1 MYSAGRFPPPIHGV
15 CALMKMKAAQLQQM
29 IRTKFLKPVLCSLM
43 IMLLGAGFVVA
54 SEIDDS
60 SLFVEAYTAYQ
71 KKDYL
76 LAIEKIQS
84 INQLFPDTPLHDVAL
99 LLLARSGLNSG
110 DNELAAKTI
119 LQFTK
124 EFPASPL
131 TSSIE
136 EELLRLGSLWQ
147 KGERPLPA
155 IPLRTA
161 ARKVRDEQVAR
172 EQPAAEK
179 PAQDSVRAAINLS
192 GGTHIVAV
200 GQFGEIPFEVVNLG
214 TSQEDFVLETT
225 SPPEYGTTL
234 KIAGRPVEPPSHVT
248 IGTSAPLTGSIVF
261 RMPPDRVDGHKTALS
276 LRVVSVKYQ
285 RLVQTRE
292 AQITAAA
299 PLVRVVAKPDKQA
312 VAPGERMRYRITVLN
327 AGTLPALAM
336 TVRVMLPAQVDF
348 LGASGAINFPGDPDS
363 VNFRVERLDFGTLSE
378 FMLDVKVKE
387 DSQPG
392 QELRSR
398 VEVVNDQLRTKEIF
412 TSSVAVIQQ
421 KPAPSQPS
429 QKL

>member
-1 MYSAGRFPPPIHGV
+1 
-15 CALMKMKAAQLQQM
+15 
-29 IRTKFLKPVLCSLM
+29 
-43 IMLLGAGFVVA
+43 MLLGAGFVVA

-60 SLFVEAYTAYQ
+60 SLFVEAFTAYQ

-84 INQLFPDTPLHDVAL
+84 IDQLFPDTPLHDVAL

-161 ARKVRDEQVAR
+161 ARKIRDEQAAQER
-172 EQPAAEK
+172 STAEKRQLTAKTEQGRISQQTLESGPDKHERTAAEK
-179 PAQDSVRAAINLS
+179 PALDSVRAAINLP
-192 GGTHIVAV
+192 GGTQIVAV
-200 GQFGEIPFEVVNLG
+200 GQPGEIPFEVVNLG
-214 TSQEDFVLETT
+214 TSEEVFILETT
-225 SPPEYGTTL
+225 SHPEYEPTL
-234 KIAGRPVEPPSHVT
+234 KISGRTVSPSSHVT
-248 IGTSAPLTGSIVF
+248 IGTSAPLTGSIMF
-261 RMPPDRVDGHKTALS
+261 RMPPDRVDGHKSTLS
-276 LRVVSVKYQ
+276 LRVVSAKYHH
-285 RLVQTRE
+285 LVQARD
-292 AQITAAA
+292 AQIIAAA

-312 VAPGERMRYRITVLN
+312 VEPGEYMRYRITVLN

-336 TVRVMLPAQVDF
+336 TVRVVLPAQVDF
-348 LGASGAINFPGDPDS
+348 LGASAAVNFVKDQARLD
-363 VNFRVERLDFGTLSE
+363 FRVERLDFGTLSE
-378 FMLDVKVKE
+378 FMLDVKVRE
-387 DSQPG
+387 DSRLG
-392 QELRSR
+392 EELRSK
-398 VEVVNDQLRTKEIF
+398 VEIVNDQLKTKETF
-412 TSSVAVIQQ
+412 TSSVAVVQQ
-421 KPAPSQPS
+421 KPALSQPA
-429 QKL
+429 QKP